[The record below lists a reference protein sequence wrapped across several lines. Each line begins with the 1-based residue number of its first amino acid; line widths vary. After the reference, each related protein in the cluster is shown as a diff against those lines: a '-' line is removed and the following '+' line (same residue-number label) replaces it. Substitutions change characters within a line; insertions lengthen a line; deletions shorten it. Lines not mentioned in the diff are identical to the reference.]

1 MSAGAPIP
9 HPDVQPLRE
18 RCRELRMLLRG
29 LVTENHRMSTEER
42 PRLSALYDRHFGM
55 TERERQRAALEA
67 ADIQRRVE
75 LLTIKHTRGEQ
86 ITPRTVEIINEI
98 VDREFARMR
107 ERVTDE
113 PSAPNADHGFTKL
126 TSMFRTLAKQLHPDA
141 VGDDPELQ
149 QLWHTAH
156 AAYQERDAARL
167 RALLATLH
175 VEEQDDAGTL
185 YDVPA
190 LTAEAERLETR
201 IRLERRLHERMV
213 NSEPF
218 SIAASLEDPAWCES
232 HRRELE
238 QSIDAYRREIELGK
252 ERYEMLAG
260 SPFVAAE
267 VLEKPTDEKQFDE
280 DFFGST
286 YFGKR

>member
-1 MSAGAPIP
+1 MSGAAPIQ
-9 HPDVQPLRE
+9 HPDVLPLRE

-42 PRLSALYDRHFGM
+42 PRLSALYDHHFGLI
-55 TERERQRAALEA
+55 ERERQRAALDA

-107 ERVTDE
+107 ERVADE
-113 PSAPNADHGFTKL
+113 PQTHGVESGFTEL

-149 QLWHTAH
+149 RMWHTAH

-175 VEEQDDAGTL
+175 VDEREDATAVDDL
-185 YDVPA
+185 PA
-190 LTAEAERLETR
+190 LIAEAERLETR
-201 IRLERRLHERMV
+201 IRLERRLHERMLT
-213 NSEPF
+213 SEPF
-218 SIAASLEDPAWCES
+218 SIAASLEDPTWCDA
-232 HRRELE
+232 HRKELE
-238 QSIDAYRREIELGK
+238 AAIAAYQREVVLGK

-267 VLEKPTDEKQFDE
+267 TIEKPAEEKKFDE